1 MIIMAIWGFSLEF
14 LGNLNVFPSASNVLL
29 PPSEQ
34 DDMSTKLLP
43 YTKSCFVCGAQNP
56 LGLRLRFRVN
66 GNTIEADWTPRHEH
80 VGFRGVIH
88 GGISATVLD
97 EIMVWAASVPKKRFY
112 FAVELTVRYS
122 KPVTVGRPL
131 LLVGRIANDRGRVI
145 ETAGELRDADGNAC
159 VKATAKYM
167 PLPTEQGGAIGEGFT
182 SDPG

>member
-1 MIIMAIWGFSLEF
+1 
-14 LGNLNVFPSASNVLL
+14 
-29 PPSEQ
+29 
-34 DDMSTKLLP
+34 MSTKLLP

-56 LGLRLRFRVN
+56 IGLRLRFRVN
-66 GNTIEADWTPRHEH
+66 GDCVEADWTPRQEH

-122 KPVTVGRPL
+122 KPVAVGRPL

-145 ETAGELRDADGNAC
+145 ETSGELRDAAGTVF

-167 PLPTEQGGAIGEGFT
+167 PVPDAQMGVMCEDFIA
-182 SDPG
+182 DPQTIPLSEIISHNP

>member
-1 MIIMAIWGFSLEF
+1 
-14 LGNLNVFPSASNVLL
+14 
-29 PPSEQ
+29 
-34 DDMSTKLLP
+34 MSTNLLP

-66 GNTIEADWTPRHEH
+66 GDSVEADWTPLPNH

-122 KPVTVGRPL
+122 KPVVVGRPL
-131 LLVGRIANDRGRVI
+131 LLVGRIAHDRGRVI
-145 ETAGELRDADGNAC
+145 ETTGELRDADSKVYA
-159 VKATAKYM
+159 KAMAKYM
-167 PLPTEQGGAIGEGFT
+167 PVPAEQVGAMCEDFIA
-182 SDPG
+182 DPQTIPLSEIISHKP